1 MTTALI
7 PKILDITEIKSGNS
21 FPLDESEKRTLQIAR
36 KLFDAEFY
44 PQSLLEMWNASSNNI
59 KRRIEAYGVELFLS
73 VVKDES
79 GRKTY
84 NPNGDTLNEKWE
96 NVDDFVLIQG
106 AKKLGLINKK
116 ASKGLET
123 VNWMRSHASSAHSN
137 DEQVN
142 SQEVISL
149 AMLLEAS
156 LFSQPLPDPGHS
168 VSGLFK
174 PVKEIALSEEQI
186 TTLKDQIKSFN
197 QQDLRTVYGFLL
209 DMLCDGEE
217 PSLSNSKP
225 LLLECWNH
233 ITEDVKKIAGF
244 RYHTFKIDNDS
255 DTSSDK
261 GAKTRLIEYLLR
273 VDGIMYVPDGARAK
287 IYRKLAEHLRDA
299 KDTSYGWSKETTV
312 SKTIQQFGPY
322 VPTIAFEEFYQE
334 VLAVIFGNYW
344 GRSDAHTNLEGFILN
359 LNSDKLREIVRLCR
373 ENERVQ
379 EELSYNKPKQI
390 AINLLNNIKDL
401 FTIEAN
407 KSEVDECI
415 KIIEKL
421 K

>member
-1 MTTALI
+1 MTSEII
-7 PKILDITEIKSGNS
+7 PKILDLTELKNGNI
-21 FPLDESEKRTLQIAR
+21 FPLDDSEKRTLEIAR
-36 KLFDAEFY
+36 KLYDAGFY

-79 GRKTY
+79 GRKSY
-84 NPNGDTLNEKWE
+84 NLNGDTINEKWE

-106 AKKLGLINKK
+106 AKKLGLISKK

-123 VNWMRSHASSAHSN
+123 VNWMRSHASSAHGS

-142 SQEVISL
+142 AQEVISL
-149 AMLLEAS
+149 AMLLEAT

-174 PVKEIALSEEQI
+174 PVKEINLSLEQI
-186 TTLKDQIKSFN
+186 TTFKDQIKSFN

-217 PSLSNSKP
+217 PSLSNCLP
-225 LLLECWNH
+225 LLLESWNH

-244 RYHTFKIDNDS
+244 RYHTFAIDHDS
-255 DTSSDK
+255 DTSNDK
-261 GAKTRLIEYLLR
+261 GAKTRIIEFLLQ
-273 VDGIMYVPDGARAK
+273 VNGVAYIPDGARAK
-287 IYRKLAEHLRDA
+287 IYRKLAEKLRDA
-299 KDTSYGWSKETTV
+299 KNTSYGWGKESTV
-312 SKTIQQFGPY
+312 SKTIEQFGPF

-334 VLAVIFGNYW
+334 VLAVIIGNYW
-344 GRSDAHTNLEGFILN
+344 GRSDAYTYLEGFIST
-359 LNSDKLREIVRLCR
+359 LNSDKLREIVRLFR

-379 EELSYNKPKQI
+379 EELSYQRPKQI
-390 AINLLNNIKDL
+390 AISLLQQIREK

-407 KSEVDECI
+407 KSETDECI
-415 KIIEKL
+415 SFIDKL
-421 K
+421 

>member
-7 PKILDITEIKSGNS
+7 PKILDITEIKSGNI
-21 FPLDESEKRTLQIAR
+21 FPLDESEKRTLETAR
-36 KLFDAEFY
+36 KLFDAQFY

-84 NPNGDTLNEKWE
+84 NANGDTLNEKWE

-142 SQEVISL
+142 AQEVISL
-149 AMLLEAS
+149 AILLEAS

-174 PVKEIALSEEQI
+174 PVKEIALSDEQI
-186 TTLKDQIKSFN
+186 LTLKDQIKSFN

-209 DMLCDGEE
+209 DMLCDGVE
-217 PSLSNSKP
+217 PSLTNCKP

-244 RYHTFKIDNDS
+244 RYHTFNIDSDS

-261 GAKTRLIEYLLR
+261 GAKTRILEFLLR
-273 VDGIMYVPDGARAK
+273 VNGIMFIPDGARAK
-287 IYRKLAEHLRDA
+287 IYRKLAEQLRDA
-299 KDTSYGWSKETTV
+299 KDTSYGWGKETTV

-344 GRSDAHTNLEGFILN
+344 GRSDAYSYLQDFVFS

-379 EELSYNKPKQI
+379 EELGFQRPKQV
-390 AINLLNNIKDL
+390 AISLLTYIKGL

-421 K
+421 